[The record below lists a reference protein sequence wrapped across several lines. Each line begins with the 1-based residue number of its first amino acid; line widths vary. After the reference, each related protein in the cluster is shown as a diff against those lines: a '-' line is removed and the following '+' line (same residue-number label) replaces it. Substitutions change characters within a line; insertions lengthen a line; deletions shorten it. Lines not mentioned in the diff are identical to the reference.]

1 MRETK
6 RTRWFTAFLHM
17 LLAPFFR
24 WKFGYRYDDFSAVPG
39 PYLLLANHN
48 MDLDPAL
55 LGVAAGQDIRFV
67 ASEHVLRKGLGSWFL
82 TRCFDPIVH
91 TKGKLGLKSSMDI
104 LRSIRKGERVALFPE
119 GNRSFNG
126 VTGAI
131 PPVTGKL
138 ARSTGAPLI
147 TFRFEGG
154 YFTQPRWSVR
164 ARRGEVVGHLV
175 RVYAPEE
182 LRGMTD
188 EEVTEAIRKDLYED
202 AYRSEAA
209 HRVAYRGRELAR
221 GLEAAIFACPACGA
235 IGTLRSHGD
244 TVRCACG
251 FSAQY
256 TVYGEL
262 FDHTG
267 RLHTVTD
274 WDRLQQRRLRALLDE
289 SAEDDI
295 LFSDEVTAEQIGANH
310 GVEQTYRKTLAAR
323 KDGVLF
329 GDTWI
334 PLDEIRGLAVHSRNT
349 LTAHIGA
356 TDTQYELRGDESFS
370 ALKYLYLYQNLRE
383 KE

>member
-55 LGVAAGQDIRFV
+55 LGVASGQDIRFV

-82 TRCFDPIVH
+82 TCCFDPIVH

-138 ARSTGAPLI
+138 VRSTGAPLI

-209 HRVAYRGRELAR
+209 HRVAYRGR
-221 GLEAAIFACPACGA
+221 
-235 IGTLRSHGD
+235 
-244 TVRCACG
+244 
-251 FSAQY
+251 
-256 TVYGEL
+256 
-262 FDHTG
+262 
-267 RLHTVTD
+267 
-274 WDRLQQRRLRALLDE
+274 
-289 SAEDDI
+289 
-295 LFSDEVTAEQIGANH
+295 
-310 GVEQTYRKTLAAR
+310 
-323 KDGVLF
+323 
-329 GDTWI
+329 
-334 PLDEIRGLAVHSRNT
+334 
-349 LTAHIGA
+349 
-356 TDTQYELRGDESFS
+356 
-370 ALKYLYLYQNLRE
+370 
-383 KE
+383 